1 MQEPIFGADSL
12 QSVLP
17 KPATFVFY
25 SCFFFFGAF
34 FYQQGVAV
42 RRWWTVALLPAAVTF
57 CIGFLLLREYAAEAN
72 PFTHGELPEHVWMFS
87 NWLTAVSALA
97 ETAFAW
103 LTCFGMMGLFRWLLS
118 GPSFTVRYLSDA
130 SYWMYLAHLPLVVVA
145 HWVIVDWPISYHL
158 KYILAC
164 ASVTAVLLMTYQLF
178 IRYTF
183 IGNVLNGPRTRRQ
196 RTIRPAAPAGA

>member
-1 MQEPIFGADSL
+1 ML
-12 QSVLP
+12 
-17 KPATFVFY
+17 
-25 SCFFFFGAF
+25 
-34 FYQQGVAV
+34 
-42 RRWWTVALLPAAVTF
+42 RRPS
-57 CIGFLLLREYAAEAN
+57 
-72 PFTHGELPEHVWMFS
+72 PFTHGELPEPVWMFS
-87 NWLTAVSALA
+87 NTLTAVSALA

-118 GPSFTVRYLSDA
+118 SPSFTVRYLSDA
-130 SYWMYLAHLPLVVVA
+130 SYWIYLGHLPLVVVA